1 MYSPS
6 WQLQGGTQS
15 SQDPSA
21 VLSSVPKKKEPETL
35 PLISAAALLSE
46 IQEHYD
52 ILLASSKRY
61 NGSVGRGRPQPS
73 PLLQADQ
80 LPSADTSQ

>member
-61 NGSVGRGRPQPS
+61 KGSVGRGRPQPS
-73 PLLQADQ
+73 PSLQADQ